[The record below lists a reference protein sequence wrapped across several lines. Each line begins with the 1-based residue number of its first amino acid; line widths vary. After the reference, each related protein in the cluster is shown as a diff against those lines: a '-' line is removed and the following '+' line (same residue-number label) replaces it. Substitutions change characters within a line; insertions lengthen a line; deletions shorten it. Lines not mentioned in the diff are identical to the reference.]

1 MSVVVKAF
9 ELRELALAIK
19 KPFTTSFGTQY
30 ERNLVLVRAI
40 GEEREGWGEC
50 VVMGVPWYNEEYVE
64 GAIAVIEKFLA
75 PKLLAHPR
83 LTAEMVG
90 PTLSPIIGHRM
101 AKGALEMAVLDLEL
115 RERKQSLAE
124 HFGVM
129 RDRVPSGVSVGIV
142 DTIDELVADV
152 GGYLDEGYS
161 RIKIKIKPGWDIEP
175 VRALRGAFGDEFPLQ
190 VDANTAYSLSDARHL
205 AKLDDFGLLLIEQP
219 LGESDFREHAELAK
233 LVATPICLDESVT
246 SAKAAAD
253 AIILGATTVINV
265 KPGRVGGY
273 LEARRIHDL
282 CRATGVAAWCGGM
295 LETGIGRAANAA
307 LAALPGFTLT
317 GDISASDRFYAEDI
331 TEPFVLDD
339 GHIAVPRGMGLGVE
353 PIMERVDKF
362 TRSVITV
369 TSTSDH

>member
-1 MSVVVKAF
+1 MSVVVEAF
-9 ELRELALAIK
+9 ELREVALPLK

-40 GEEREGWGEC
+40 GAHGEGWGEC

-64 GAIAVIEKFLA
+64 GAIAVMQRFLA
-75 PKLLAHPR
+75 PALLARPS
-83 LTAEMVG
+83 LTAELVA
-90 PTLSPIIGHRM
+90 PTLSRTVGHRM

-115 RERKQSLAE
+115 RARSQSLAE
-124 HFGVM
+124 HLGAT
-129 RDRVPSGVSVGIV
+129 RDRVPSGVSVGIME
-142 DTIDELVADV
+142 TIDDLVISV
-152 GGYLDEGYS
+152 GEFLDEGYA

-175 VRALRGAFGDEFPLQ
+175 VRALRAAFGDDFPLQ
-190 VDANTAYSLSDARHL
+190 VDANAAYTLADARHL
-205 AKLDDFGLLLIEQP
+205 ARLDDFGLLLIEQP
-219 LGESDFREHAELAK
+219 LGEDDLREHAVFAR
-233 LVATPICLDESVT
+233 LVDTPICLDESVT

-253 AIILGATTVINV
+253 AILLGAASVINI

-273 LEARRIHDL
+273 LEARRVHDL

-331 TEPFVLDD
+331 TAPFVLDD
-339 GHIAVPRGMGLGVE
+339 GCIAVPRGSGLGVD
-353 PIMERVDKF
+353 PIMERVEAF
-362 TRSVITV
+362 TRSVVTV
-369 TSTSDH
+369 SSSRG